1 MIQETQHDLATL
13 FMHQSKV
20 LDGIN
25 DTLKAHNVP
34 DFVIDKVIK
43 DACILHDPYAT
54 PCCERLE
61 K

>member
-1 MIQETQHDLATL
+1 MIKETRPNLATL
-13 FMHQSKV
+13 FLHQSKV
-20 LDGIN
+20 IDGIN
-25 DTLKAHNVP
+25 DTLKAHGVP

-43 DACILHDPYAT
+43 DAAILHDPHAT